1 MALAE
6 IKVVGIPSTELEI
19 YTYVSQPSESSNIG
33 PTKSLHTPG
42 ISLKI
47 NSSWTHC
54 GPFLDL
60 SSLPSSF
67 HTWANATV
75 NGDLIP
81 RLIPFLSFLHD
92 FLVEAQIEHYWLTI
106 RASQATHDFDVPRW
120 HTDGNYFDRAGE
132 CELYWKLATTL
143 FGPGTLFLSDGEKA
157 RAVQKKT
164 RRSMKKNTMANH
176 RCIAVRCLGC
186 AALQEVVRKRLAE
199 KLANYEIVQ
208 PGVGE
213 CSFFRVGDEKGAMH
227 SEPPIPGDRV
237 FVNVVP
243 GSEVELRKLMA
254 RWGMSFPRSWSLGVP
269 LNLD

>member
-1 MALAE
+1 M
-6 IKVVGIPSTELEI
+6 GIPSTDFEI
-19 YTYVSQPSESSNIG
+19 YTYSSQSSESSDPG
-33 PTKSLHTPG
+33 STESSPTSG
-42 ISLKI
+42 ISLKL

-60 SSLPSSF
+60 TSLPPSF

-75 NGDLIP
+75 KGDLIP
-81 RLIPFLSFLHD
+81 RLVPFLSFLHA
-92 FLVEAQIEHYWLTI
+92 FLVKAQIDHYWLTI

-120 HTDGNYFDRAGE
+120 HTDRNYFDRAE
-132 CELYWKLATTL
+132 QCELHWKLATTL
-143 FGPGTLFLSDGEKA
+143 VGPGTLFLSDGGKA
-157 RAVQKKT
+157 RAIQKKT
-164 RRSMKKNTMANH
+164 RHSMKKTIMASH
-176 RCIAVRCLGC
+176 QCRAVRCLGC
-186 AALQEVVRKRLAE
+186 ADMQQVIRKHLAE

-208 PGVGE
+208 PGVGD

-243 GSEVELRKLMA
+243 GCELELRKLMA
-254 RWGMSFPRSWSLGVP
+254 TWGMSFPRSWSLGVP